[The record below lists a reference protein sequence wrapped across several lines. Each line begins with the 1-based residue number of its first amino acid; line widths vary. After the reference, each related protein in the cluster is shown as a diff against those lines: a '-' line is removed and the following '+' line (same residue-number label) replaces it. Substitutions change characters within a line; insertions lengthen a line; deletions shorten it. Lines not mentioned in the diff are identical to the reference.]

1 MLYRKYITPTTSIL
15 LIVFLAIVFS
25 VMRATGALGPSNLRW
40 LLPLGFCLMAL
51 LPWIL
56 LTADGRKQIG
66 LKKADK
72 NSAYLLAIACGALA
86 SAACFLLGYVIYG
99 HSVENWYV
107 NIGNSYKAIMDT
119 SAMSFVMLNLIFTI
133 PAILF
138 SPIGEEIFFR
148 GMLQKTMEQKLSV
161 VSSTIIECGFFAFVH
176 LCHHGILKT
185 AGGLVFMPI
194 PATLWVIQMFLVAF
208 MFSWLRAKSGSIF
221 VAIVAHSV
229 FNLTMNLLIFAF
241 LWK

>member
-1 MLYRKYITPTTSIL
+1 MT
-15 LIVFLAIVFS
+15 
-25 VMRATGALGPSNLRW
+25 
-40 LLPLGFCLMAL
+40 L

-72 NSAYLLAIACGALA
+72 HSAYLLAIACGALA
-86 SAACFLLGYVIYG
+86 SAACFLLGYLIYG

-107 NIGNSYKAIMDT
+107 NTGNSYKAIMDT

-161 VSSTIIECGFFAFVH
+161 VNSTIIECGFFALVH

-229 FNLTMNLLIFAF
+229 FNLTMNFFIFAF
-241 LWK
+241 LWR

>member
-1 MLYRKYITPTTSIL
+1 MLYRKYIFPSASIL
-15 LIVFLAIVFS
+15 LIVLLAIAFGA
-25 VMRATGALGPSNLRW
+25 MRAMGALGPSTLRW
-40 LLPLGFCLMAL
+40 LLPLGFCLMTL

-66 LKKADK
+66 LKKANK
-72 NSAYLLAIACGALA
+72 NSVYILAIACSALA
-86 SAACFLLGYVIYG
+86 SITCFLLGYFIYG

-107 NIGNSYKAIMDT
+107 NIGNSYKAIIDT
-119 SAMSFVMLNLIFTI
+119 STMSFLMLNLIFTI

-148 GMLQKTMEQKLSV
+148 GVLQKTMEQKLSV
-161 VSSTIIECGFFAFVH
+161 SISTIIECGLFALVH

-194 PATLWVIQMFLVAF
+194 PATLWVIQMFFVAF

-229 FNLTMNLLIFAF
+229 FNLTMNLLIFMF